1 MRRTTVA
8 TIGAIAAVGAF
19 GVGAGTASAAPAE
32 RPLSVK
38 QVPNAGVT
46 VGASGITGGFVAGIL
61 ASATEPGVTLITL
74 NTTPTESCATNLK
87 DARVGITWKN
97 TSTGASGDE
106 VFAACADG
114 TSVRRGRR
122 CDRSG
127 IGRVHHD
134 DPRPGRPDLHG
145 RPGQRIVHALTPS
158 RPQYTPLSGR
168 ARATHPAP

>member
-32 RPLSVK
+32 RPLSVE

-46 VGASGITGGFVAGIL
+46 VGANGITGGFVASIL

-97 TSTGASGDE
+97 TSTGASGLPSARGA
-106 VFAACADG
+106 VAVCGTVGVWAKAAPENRHEAAR
-114 TSVRRGRR
+114 TAARRVRFR
-122 CDRSG
+122 G
-127 IGRVHHD
+127 IG
-134 DPRPGRPDLHG
+134 
-145 RPGQRIVHALTPS
+145 
-158 RPQYTPLSGR
+158 
-168 ARATHPAP
+168 

>member
-19 GVGAGTASAAPAE
+19 GVGAGTAFAAPAE
-32 RPLSVK
+32 RPLSVE

-46 VGASGITGGFVAGIL
+46 VGANGITGGFVASIL

-114 TSVRRGRR
+114 RPSDGVAVTTGAGSVEFTTTILGQG
-122 CDRSG
+122 DQTFTVVPGSG
-127 IGRVHHD
+127 SFTR
-134 DPRPGRPDLHG
+134 
-145 RPGQRIVHALTPS
+145 
-158 RPQYTPLSGR
+158 
-168 ARATHPAP
+168 